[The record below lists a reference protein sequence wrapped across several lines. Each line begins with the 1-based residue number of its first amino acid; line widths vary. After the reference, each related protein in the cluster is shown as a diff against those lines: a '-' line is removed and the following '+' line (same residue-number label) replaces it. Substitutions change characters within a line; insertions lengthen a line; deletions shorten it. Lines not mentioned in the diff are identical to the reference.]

1 MSAFRTTDGQRLWL
15 ITWAARTRTTVWP
28 QIGPD
33 FPEEA
38 LLDLVCR
45 YLGTGRRT
53 DMRASPQEAV
63 FHLPL
68 VGDFGPNHPHHAQ
81 EMETAALL
89 LGAVITQDG
98 ESVIPYRPE
107 QFMRA
112 LWRAVDGLD
121 LRPIDRKGRRL
132 GHDASNRA
140 WAKAK
145 QRCKDQEIVAWFAAS
160 WEDRPA

>member
-1 MSAFRTTDGQRLWL
+1 MSAFRTTNGRLWL
-15 ITWAARTRTTVWP
+15 ITWASRTRTTVWP
-28 QIGPD
+28 QLGED

-38 LLDLVCR
+38 LLDLACR
-45 YLGTGRRT
+45 YLGTGHRS
-53 DMRASPQEAV
+53 DMRASPQDAL
-63 FHLPL
+63 FQLPL
-68 VGDFGPNHPHHAQ
+68 VGDFGPHHPEHAA

-121 LRPIDRKGRRL
+121 LRPIDRKGRRV
-132 GHDASNRA
+132 GHDANDRA

-145 QRCKDQEIVAWFAAS
+145 QRCKDQQIVAWFGAS
-160 WEDRPA
+160 WEDRSA